1 MKNNID
7 NEIQTNPNKMN
18 YRQRLA
24 ARKYLYSRGRQA
36 LKWTLI
42 GVGAATIVGAVA
54 NKVTDNEEET
64 I

>member
-1 MKNNID
+1 MNDNID
-7 NEIQTNPNKMN
+7 TEIQTNPNKMN

-36 LKWTLI
+36 VKWTLI

-54 NKVTDNEEET
+54 NKMTNNEEET